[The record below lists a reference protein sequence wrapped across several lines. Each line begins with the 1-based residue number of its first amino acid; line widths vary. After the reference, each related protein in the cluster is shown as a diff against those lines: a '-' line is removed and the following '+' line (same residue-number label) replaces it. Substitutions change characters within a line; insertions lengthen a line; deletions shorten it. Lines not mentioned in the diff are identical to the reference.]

1 MTKKAKMKK
10 NYCIICRK
18 KKNVKI
24 LKYHIFSKK
33 TLIFYLFVIG
43 VAVKMKRH
51 LKKKN
56 QLKFSKFFV

>member
-1 MTKKAKMKK
+1 MKK

-33 TLIFYLFVIG
+33 TLIFYFICGRCGSENEKTFKEKESIEIFKVLCLI
-43 VAVKMKRH
+43 
-51 LKKKN
+51 KN
-56 QLKFSKFFV
+56 I